1 MNKIMKKFLWL
12 IPIIAFGCNSI
23 KKIDITD
30 FNMNENV
37 IFYKTDSV
45 AVLKAIEYSI
55 DDNKYTKEM
64 TFRLVNMNH
73 ADKIKNLLYYIHDKH
88 KDWEI
93 EIDYPINEIK

>member
-1 MNKIMKKFLWL
+1 MKKFLWL
-12 IPIIAFGCNSI
+12 IPIIAFGCSSI
-23 KKIDITD
+23 KKIDVTD
-30 FNMNENV
+30 FNTNDNV

-45 AVLKAIEYSI
+45 AILKAIEYSI

-64 TFRLVNMNH
+64 TFRLVNMEH